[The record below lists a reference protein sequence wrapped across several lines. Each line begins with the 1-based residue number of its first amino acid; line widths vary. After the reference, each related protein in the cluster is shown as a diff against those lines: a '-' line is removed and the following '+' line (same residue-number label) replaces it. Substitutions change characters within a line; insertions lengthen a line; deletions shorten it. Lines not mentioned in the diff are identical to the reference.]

1 LLESVFGLHIGD
13 DLGTL
18 MVEIIVSRPG
28 LYARRVGRTE
38 HPTVKTVYEILKDL
52 NRFRVRYLLIHY
64 QV

>member
-38 HPTVKTVYEILKDL
+38 HPTVKTVYEILKVL
-52 NRFRVRYLLIHY
+52 N
-64 QV
+64 